1 MKTAKLNAKKILL
14 PAAGILLIVL
24 LLVMWL
30 RPSFTAP
37 KLPPAELAAVAVEN
51 LLAAESISFHTESK
65 LTLNEESTPLGEL
78 SGEICGADFHVQG
91 EVLGTPVNMYQIGET
106 TFRQDTLTEQWL
118 TLSDGEL
125 LTNDSLLNEINPRA
139 FFKLAAINDAAECGE
154 ESIDEEK
161 CWKVTFTPQ
170 TEAGYYE
177 KYFDALTCTLWI
189 TRDDRQI
196 RQAEIAAAA
205 HAGEQQSTL
214 TVTTEFWGWNETE
227 PIQAPLV
234 QE

>member
-1 MKTAKLNAKKILL
+1 
-14 PAAGILLIVL
+14 
-24 LLVMWL
+24 
-30 RPSFTAP
+30 
-37 KLPPAELAAVAVEN
+37 
-51 LLAAESISFHTESK
+51 
-65 LTLNEESTPLGEL
+65 
-78 SGEICGADFHVQG
+78 
-91 EVLGTPVNMYQIGET
+91 MYQIGET

-139 FFKLAAINDAAECGE
+139 FFKLAAINDAAEAGE

-161 CWKVTFTPQ
+161 CWKITFTPQ

-177 KYFDALTCTLWI
+177 KYFDTITCTLWI

-196 RQAEIAAAA
+196 RQAEIAACA

-227 PIQAPLV
+227 PIQAPIV
-234 QE
+234 Q

>member
-1 MKTAKLNAKKILL
+1 MQTAKLNAKKILL

-37 KLPPAELAAVAVEN
+37 KLPPAELAAVAVDN
-51 LLAAESISFHTESK
+51 LLAAESISFHTESR
-65 LTLNEESTPLGEL
+65 LALNGESTPLGEL
-78 SGEICGADFHVQG
+78 SGEICGADCHVQG
-91 EVLGTPVNMYQIGET
+91 EVLGTAVNMYQIGQT
-106 TFRQDTLTEQWL
+106 TFRQDTITDQWL
-118 TLSDGEL
+118 EISDGEL

-139 FFKLAAINDAAECGE
+139 FFKLAAINDAAEQDE

-161 CWKVTFTPQ
+161 CWKVTFTPK

-177 KYFDALTCTLWI
+177 KYFDSLTCTLWI

-214 TVTTEFWGWNETE
+214 TVTTEFWGWNETA
-227 PIQAPLV
+227 PIEAPIV
-234 QE
+234 Q